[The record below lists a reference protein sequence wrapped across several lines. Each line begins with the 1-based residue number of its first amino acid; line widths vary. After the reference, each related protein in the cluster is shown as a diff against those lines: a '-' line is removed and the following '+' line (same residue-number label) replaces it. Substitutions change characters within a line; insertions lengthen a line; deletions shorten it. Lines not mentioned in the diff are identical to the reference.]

1 MVLSHKTVKKLAVRR
16 KNLINFYLVVVK
28 KPNRRKFITL
38 ITVERNELL
47 AVKAVTPL
55 KPFNACSDPCTP

>member
-1 MVLSHKTVKKLAVRR
+1 MVLSHKAVKKLAVRR

-38 ITVERNELL
+38 ITVERNEPL